1 MKPLIFLLLFPISL
15 FSQTDWSKVES
26 AIGRKGTV
34 KDNMLKVTF
43 PRSDLKVT
51 VGEVEV
57 SPGLALTSW
66 MGFMPHGSGAMV
78 MGDIVLLDKEVQPV
92 EAKLIEEGISITA
105 IHNHLVNE
113 SPSVK
118 YMHIEASGNADELA
132 EKLKN
137 VFALT
142 GTPFPPPQQPLA
154 LQINWSEVENIM
166 GRKGDNKGSL
176 LQFGIPRAEK
186 IMENGMEVPPYMG
199 MAIAINMQKSGDKV
213 ATTGDFVLIAS
224 EIKPVMRALH
234 EHGITATALHNHM
247 LNESPRMFMMHFW
260 GYDTPENI
268 AQGLASALKKCIRNE
283 SRTHC
288 FFVYYRYE
296 NTPLHYFYL
305 LPFFFLSA
313 ALYML
318 KADRRCLPMI
328 PARRAM
334 GSGRIILLSNSKAVK
349 MTMQRVSLLSI
360 LIMASEI
367 GCSSKP
373 N

>member
-1 MKPLIFLLLFPISL
+1 MKLLICFLLFPISL
-15 FSQTDWSKVES
+15 LAQINDWSKVES

-34 KDNMLKVTF
+34 KDNILKVTF

-51 VGEVEV
+51 VGDVEV

-66 MGFMPHGSGAMV
+66 MGFMQHGSGAMV

-118 YMHIEASGNADELA
+118 YMHIEASGNAEELA

-137 VFALT
+137 VFVLT
-142 GTPFPPPQQPLA
+142 GTHPSPTPPQIA

-166 GRKGDNKGSL
+166 RRKGDNKGSL
-176 LQFGIPRAEK
+176 LQYGIPRAEK
-186 IMENGMEVPPYMG
+186 IMENGMELPPYMG

-224 EIKPVMRALH
+224 EIKPVMKALH
-234 EHGITATALHNHM
+234 EHGIIATALHNHM

-260 GYDTPENI
+260 GYDTPEKI
-268 AQGLASALKKCIRNE
+268 AQGLAAALKEVHTK
-283 SRTHC
+283 
-288 FFVYYRYE
+288 
-296 NTPLHYFYL
+296 
-305 LPFFFLSA
+305 
-313 ALYML
+313 
-318 KADRRCLPMI
+318 
-328 PARRAM
+328 
-334 GSGRIILLSNSKAVK
+334 
-349 MTMQRVSLLSI
+349 
-360 LIMASEI
+360 
-367 GCSSKP
+367 
-373 N
+373 